1 MENSNKQELTESA
14 NAAENEPV
22 QTVKKTKRDYEW
34 TPKRKEAFEKMREGL
49 SKKVELT
56 KQVKAEKK
64 QAEKDDLKRRVREI
78 MQRGGKLEN
87 EESNDVDS
95 GESEVDIPAPKEKKS
110 AKSVKELP
118 KKEIKKKKRA
128 ATPPP
133 SSSEDSESEM
143 SVDSDDYEERIVST
157 HKQRTQQRHQKDSRG
172 KAPRQTVFQ
181 NPLDRF
187 ILL

>member
-1 MENSNKQELTESA
+1 MENNSKQELTESA
-14 NAAENEPV
+14 SAADSEPK

-34 TPKRKEAFEKMREGL
+34 TEKRKEAFEKMREGL

-56 KQVKAEKK
+56 KLAKAEKK

-78 MQRGGKLEN
+78 MQRGGKIEN
-87 EESNDVDS
+87 ENSNEVNSD
-95 GESEVDIPAPKEKKS
+95 ESEEEAPAPKEKKS

-118 KKEIKKKKRA
+118 RKEVKKKKRA
-128 ATPPP
+128 VTPPP
-133 SSSEDSESEM
+133 SSSEESEGEM
-143 SVDSDDYEERIVST
+143 SMDSDDYEERIVST
-157 HKQRTQQRHQKDSRG
+157 HKQRTQQRQQKDSRG